1 MAAQRPGATGS
12 GASGGGGQ
20 GRTALVPN
28 GMLGMLLFVMSEAM
42 LFAGLISAF
51 RIARST
57 ALIWPP
63 LDQPRLPIE
72 ATAFTT
78 AALLASGYCLYLAR
92 QAFRRGERGRML
104 RPMWVALALATFFVA
119 CQGFEWVR
127 LLGQG
132 LTMTSS
138 ALGSFF
144 YLIVGI
150 HGLHA
155 LGAIGLLAYATLRLQ
170 RGWLTESLFSA
181 TEVFW
186 YFVVGI
192 WPILYAVVYL

>member
-1 MAAQRPGATGS
+1 MSPTGD
-12 GASGGGGQ
+12 GGQ
-20 GRTALVPN
+20 GRTSLVPH

-51 RIARST
+51 RVARSS
-57 ALIWPP
+57 AMVWPP

-72 ATAFTT
+72 ATAFNT
-78 AALLASGYCLYLAR
+78 AALLASGYCLYRAR
-92 QAFRRGERGRML
+92 IAFRRGERARML
-104 RPMWVALALATFFVA
+104 RPMWAALGLASFFVLF
-119 CQGFEWVR
+119 QGFEWVR

-132 LTMTSS
+132 LTLTSS
-138 ALGSFF
+138 AMGSFF
-144 YLIVGI
+144 YLIIGV

-155 LGAIGLLAYATLRLQ
+155 LGAIGLLAHATIRLQ
-170 RGWLTESLFSA
+170 RGWLTDSLFSA

-192 WPILYAVVYL
+192 WPILYAVVYW